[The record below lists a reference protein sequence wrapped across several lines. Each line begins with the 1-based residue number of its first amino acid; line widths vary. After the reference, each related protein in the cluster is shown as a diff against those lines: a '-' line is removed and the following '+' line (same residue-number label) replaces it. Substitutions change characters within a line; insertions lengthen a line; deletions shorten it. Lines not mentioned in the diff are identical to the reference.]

1 MMKFRKSHLIF
12 FLKILFIVLFTCLL
26 VWRNPSTYFST
37 RCIDYKQKDFSRKL
51 NDRIVDYSA
60 SAKTKGVGLCRDEV
74 DLKKKISEGLLV
86 NVKSGNSYIV
96 EKMRFSYPCVTRD
109 SKELIDEIAERFR
122 DKVSRK
128 GLSDVRFYITSM
140 TRKTEN
146 VRNLRR
152 YNQNASVNSPHLY
165 GNAFDISYK
174 RFTAR
179 KWVLTNCDKKYLK
192 EALAEVI
199 WQLRSENKCWATC
212 ERVQNCYH
220 IVSQ

>member
-1 MMKFRKSHLIF
+1 MKFRKSHLIF
-12 FLKILFIVLFTCLL
+12 ILKILFIVFFIFIL
-26 VWRNPSTYFST
+26 VSRHRSSYFST

-60 SAKTKGVGLCRDEV
+60 AAKLRGIGICKDEAE
-74 DLKKKISEGLLV
+74 LKRKISEGLLV
-86 NVKSGNSYIV
+86 KVKSSSNFTV
-96 EKMRFSYPCVTRD
+96 EKMRFSYPFVTSD
-109 SKELIDEIAERFR
+109 SKLLIDEIAERFR

-128 GLSDVRFYITSM
+128 GLYGVRFYITSM

-146 VRNLRR
+146 VRSLRR

-174 RFTAR
+174 RFVAR

-199 WQLRSENKCWATC
+199 WQLRVEKKCWATC
-212 ERVQNCYH
+212 EKVQNCFH
-220 IVSQ
+220 IVSR